1 MSEGQEASLLVSVRD
16 VLTSGPVIAGVVG
29 LISGAIGSLIAPW
42 VQWGVE
48 KKRLRRASRQ
58 DQIAAWRTAVD
69 RDDFAYQPFAQG
81 NAYATLRPHLPK
93 DLRQTIDQWKNPG
106 IVTSLPVMGRDPI
119 QVRLLEEIARVE
131 RKWGLI

>member
-1 MSEGQEASLLVSVRD
+1 MSEGQEAHLLVWVRD
-16 VLTSGPVIAGVVG
+16 LLTSGPIIAGIVG
-29 LISGAIGSLIAPW
+29 LITGAIGSLIAPW
-42 VQWGVE
+42 VQWGIE
-48 KKRLRRASRQ
+48 KRRLRRESRREH
-58 DQIAAWRTAVD
+58 ITVWRTAVD

-93 DLRQTIDQWKNPG
+93 ALRQTIDQWKNPG
-106 IVTSLPVMGRDPI
+106 IVTSLPIIGRDPI